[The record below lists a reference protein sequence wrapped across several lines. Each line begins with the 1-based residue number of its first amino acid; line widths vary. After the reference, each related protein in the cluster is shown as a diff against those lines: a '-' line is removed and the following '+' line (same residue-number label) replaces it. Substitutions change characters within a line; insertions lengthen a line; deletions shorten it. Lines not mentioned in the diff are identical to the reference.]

1 MDSGL
6 GSDEERRGRTKEQKQ
21 RHNQQLLTA
30 CFLDTNG
37 SSGNNNATSLENG
50 DVERRS
56 QERRQGAL
64 LFQTSIPQYST
75 VHMPECSP
83 PDTPYNSIVHLEN
96 DETSLES
103 VDVLHKAPLG
113 FYVDLSDVQ
122 DPEPPV
128 PPTTSAKKNIFS
140 MVIDFQAP
148 KKDMPHR
155 LRRSRIGSSTSS
167 NNSDMK
173 DSSSSG
179 TKDNGSDS
187 NGHEN
192 HVNGDT
198 SDNNVDSACG
208 IAIDEAIEVDDKPLK
223 EETID
228 LTSNSTSTHFEEK
241 QLSLTSET
249 ESKQVCI
256 WYIFDLVSYVDNAYR
271 NIN

>member
-21 RHNQQLLTA
+21 RHNQQLLSA
-30 CFLDTNG
+30 CFLDTG
-37 SSGNNNATSLENG
+37 GNNNATSLDNG

-83 PDTPYNSIVHLEN
+83 PDTPYNSIVHVES
-96 DETSLES
+96 EEQSLEP

-113 FYVDLSDVQ
+113 FYVDLNDIE
-122 DPEPPV
+122 DAEPPV
-128 PPTTSAKKNIFS
+128 VQQTASAKKNIFS

-179 TKDNGSDS
+179 TRENGCDS
-187 NGHEN
+187 NGHN
-192 HVNGDT
+192 ANGDV
-198 SDNNVDSACG
+198 SDNNADSACG
-208 IAIDEAIEVDDKPLK
+208 IATEEDVDADKPK
-223 EETID
+223 TEISD
-228 LTSNSTSTHFEEK
+228 ANAISTVEDKHPAA
-241 QLSLTSET
+241 TSET
-249 ESKQVCI
+249 ESKQVCT
-256 WYIFDLVSYVDNAYR
+256 
-271 NIN
+271 

>member
-21 RHNQQLLTA
+21 RHNQQLLSA
-30 CFLDTNG
+30 CFLDTG
-37 SSGNNNATSLENG
+37 VDSNASSLENG

-83 PDTPYNSIVHLEN
+83 PDTPYNSIVHIEN
-96 DETSLES
+96 DEQSLES
-103 VDVLHKAPLG
+103 VDALHKAPLG

-128 PPTTSAKKNIFS
+128 PSTTSAKKNIFS

-173 DSSSSG
+173 DSNSSG
-179 TKDNGSDS
+179 TRDNGSDS
-187 NGHEN
+187 NGHQL
-192 HVNGDT
+192 NGNS
-198 SDNNVDSACG
+198 SDNNIDSASG
-208 IAIDEAIEVDDKPLK
+208 IAIDEAIEPDKSKAEIVEIDPKAIPDEKHLPLSI
-223 EETID
+223 EA
-228 LTSNSTSTHFEEK
+228 
-241 QLSLTSET
+241 

-256 WYIFDLVSYVDNAYR
+256 KFSVY
-271 NIN
+271 